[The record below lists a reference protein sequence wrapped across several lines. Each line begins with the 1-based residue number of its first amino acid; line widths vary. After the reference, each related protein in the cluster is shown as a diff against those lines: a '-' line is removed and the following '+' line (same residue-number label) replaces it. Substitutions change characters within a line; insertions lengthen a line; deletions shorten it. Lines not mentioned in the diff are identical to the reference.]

1 MVLVL
6 ISSCGDS
13 DYEKS
18 RDKAIEKYDCSS
30 IDDCLSQ
37 YNFEGA
43 RAHMAAND
51 KNGGPVFNGYE
62 ENIEKIS
69 NTESAY
75 LANHGEY
82 ERALKILDE
91 DYQGISHRKYEIRYN
106 ILEIAVDNYCE
117 EGNFQKAK
125 QYALKAS
132 TKHTLQGYTIRDA
145 RLYGEEFEN
154 QQAVLLKKIKTYQ
167 NIMK

>member
-1 MVLVL
+1 MGLVFITS

-13 DYEKS
+13 NYEKS
-18 RDKAIEKYDCSS
+18 RDEAIEKYDCSS

-51 KNGGPVFNGYE
+51 ASGGPSFEGYE
-62 ENIEKIS
+62 DNIEKVS
-69 NTESAY
+69 RAESIY
-75 LANHGEY
+75 HSNHGEY
-82 ERALKILDE
+82 ERALKIIDE
-91 DYQGISHRKYEIRYN
+91 DHFPRLYEHKKHVIRYN

-117 EGNFQKAK
+117 EGNFIKAK
-125 QYALKAS
+125 QFALKAS
-132 TKHTLQGYTIRDA
+132 SRHGLNGFAEDDIDK
-145 RLYGEEFEN
+145 N
-154 QQAVLLKKIKTYQ
+154 QQAILLKKIKTYQ